1 MILCNKY
8 NNKTICCDVTTFVLR
23 FFFVQYF
30 IYNFL
35 LFGMQLGNSSIHS
48 SLGVPKRIP
57 PEADQIT
64 TQTFAV
70 AVQASNL
77 YRWVT
82 ANIR

>member
-1 MILCNKY
+1 
-8 NNKTICCDVTTFVLR
+8 
-23 FFFVQYF
+23 
-30 IYNFL
+30 
-35 LFGMQLGNSSIHS
+35 MQLSPFRNEARKLINF
-48 SLGVPKRIP
+48 PKRIT